1 MFTSQIRTRFMLTAA
16 TLTLAPALAFAAD
29 PPRTGTLPGDP
40 RTGTLPGDQSAPMTA
55 EPTAEVPSTPTTRMD
70 PHGSMGLQQP
80 INSAEVQKVFGM
92 DTTLVELKSLNRDQV
107 KHLQQTLLDRG
118 FYRGP
123 VDGLVGPKT
132 RSGLTSMLAEQ
143 FAMNQRLITQGQ
155 ITRQLAA
162 TLGIEAEGRTPVSG
176 VDSEPNPRAPA
187 PAPQNSAPAQ
197 QNATRSPSNS
207 APSNSA
213 PNNSA
218 PPPANQ

>member
-1 MFTSQIRTRFMLTAA
+1 MLTAA

-29 PPRTGTLPGDP
+29 PPRTGTLPGEQ
-40 RTGTLPGDQSAPMTA
+40 RAPLA
-55 EPTAEVPSTPTTRMD
+55 PEPTAEVPSTPTAKMD

-123 VDGLVGPKT
+123 IDGMVGPKT

-155 ITRQLAA
+155 ITKQLAT
-162 TLGIEAEGRTPVSG
+162 TLGIDSEGRTPVAG

-187 PAPQNSAPAQ
+187 PAQPNNAPMYPAQ
-197 QNATRSPSNS
+197 
-207 APSNSA
+207 
-213 PNNSA
+213 PNNS